1 MTQFITLELLEQ
13 AGIDLANED
22 VDTLVDHL
30 NQTLEERVGAEV
42 VASLDDDKLKE
53 LSDLQEDGSD
63 EQLVEWMTDNVPQ
76 LSDITKDEIDI
87 IIGELSESSDD
98 INAAA

>member
-1 MTQFITLELLEQ
+1 MTSFITLELLEQ
-13 AGIDLANED
+13 AGIDLGGED
-22 VDTLVDHL
+22 VDALVEHL

-53 LSDLQEDGSD
+53 LSDLQDTGTD
-63 EQLVEWMTDNVPQ
+63 EQLVDWMTTNVPQ

-87 IIGELSESSDD
+87 IIGELAESSDE
-98 INAAA
+98 INEAK